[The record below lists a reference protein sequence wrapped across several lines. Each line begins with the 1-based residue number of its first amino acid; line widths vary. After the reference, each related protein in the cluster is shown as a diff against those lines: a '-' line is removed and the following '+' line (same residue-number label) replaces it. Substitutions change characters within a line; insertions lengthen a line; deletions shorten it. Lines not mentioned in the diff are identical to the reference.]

1 MKKVLFL
8 SSHLGSESD
17 QLYVAFC
24 DLLSIQGYK
33 KENIYRSMQDI
44 YFLTERKHKLKT
56 SARIYMDHLLFNYQ
70 FSCKQAYENCK
81 FIFIVREPEETIEF
95 LVSNKLYNKKDAISY
110 YLYRIRRI
118 CEMAKNTKEGLFLT
132 HANLKNGKGIQEIKD
147 YINIKERFNFVFEN
161 IENKNKN
168 ILTYKEIENL
178 NQVYEKYLYFVRNIN
193 CISIK

>member
-8 SSHLGSESD
+8 SSHLGSGSD

-44 YFLTERKHKLKT
+44 FFLTEQKHKLKT
-56 SARIYMDHLLFNYQ
+56 SARVYMDHLLFNYQ

-95 LVSNKLYNKKDAISY
+95 LVSNKFYNKKDAILY

-118 CEMAKNTKEGLFLT
+118 CEMAKNSKDGLFLT

-147 YINIKERFNFVFEN
+147 YLNIKERFNFVFEN

-178 NQVYEKYLYFVRNIN
+178 NQVYEKYLYFVHNIN
-193 CISIK
+193 CTSIK

>member
-24 DLLSIQGYK
+24 DLLSIQGYI
-33 KENIYRSMQDI
+33 KENVYKSMQDI

-118 CEMAKNTKEGLFLT
+118 CEMAKNAKEGLFLT
-132 HANLKNGKGIQEIKD
+132 HTNLKNGKGIQEIKD
-147 YINIKERFNFVFEN
+147 YLNIKERFNFVFEN

-178 NQVYEKYLYFVRNIN
+178 NQVYEKYLYFVHNIN

>member
-44 YFLTERKHKLKT
+44 FFLTERKHKLKT

-118 CEMAKNTKEGLFLT
+118 CEMAKNSKDGLFLT

-147 YINIKERFNFVFEN
+147 YLNIKERFNFVFEN

-178 NQVYEKYLYFVRNIN
+178 NHVYEKYLYFVRNIN

>member
-44 YFLTERKHKLKT
+44 FFLTERKHKLKT
-56 SARIYMDHLLFNYQ
+56 SARVYMDHLLFNYQ

-118 CEMAKNTKEGLFLT
+118 CEMAKNSKDGLFLT
-132 HANLKNGKGIQEIKD
+132 HANLKNGKGIQEIND
-147 YINIKERFNFVFEN
+147 YLNIKERFNFVFEN

-178 NQVYEKYLYFVRNIN
+178 NHVY
-193 CISIK
+193 

>member
-33 KENIYRSMQDI
+33 KENIYRSMQDVF
-44 YFLTERKHKLKT
+44 FLTERKHKLKT
-56 SARIYMDHLLFNYQ
+56 SARVYMDHLLFNYQ

-118 CEMAKNTKEGLFLT
+118 CEMAKNSKDGLFLT

-147 YINIKERFNFVFEN
+147 YLNIKERFNFVFEN

-178 NQVYEKYLYFVRNIN
+178 NHVYEKYLYFVRNIN

>member
-44 YFLTERKHKLKT
+44 FFLTERKHKLKT
-56 SARIYMDHLLFNYQ
+56 SARVYMDHLLFNYQ

-118 CEMAKNTKEGLFLT
+118 CEMAKNSKDGLFLT

-147 YINIKERFNFVFEN
+147 YLNIKERFNFVFEN

-178 NQVYEKYLYFVRNIN
+178 NHVYEKYLYFVRNIN

>member
-33 KENIYRSMQDI
+33 KENIYRSMQDV

-132 HANLKNGKGIQEIKD
+132 HTNLKNGKGIQEIKD
-147 YINIKERFNFVFEN
+147 YLNIKERFNFVFEN

-178 NQVYEKYLYFVRNIN
+178 NQVYEKYLYFVHNIN

>member
-56 SARIYMDHLLFNYQ
+56 SARVYMDHLLFNYQ

-118 CEMAKNTKEGLFLT
+118 CEMAKNSKDGLFLT

-147 YINIKERFNFVFEN
+147 YLNIKERFNFVFEN

-178 NQVYEKYLYFVRNIN
+178 NHVYEKYLYFVRNIN

>member
-44 YFLTERKHKLKT
+44 FFLTERKHKLKT
-56 SARIYMDHLLFNYQ
+56 SARVYMDHLLFNYQ

-118 CEMAKNTKEGLFLT
+118 CEMAKNSKDGLFLT
-132 HANLKNGKGIQEIKD
+132 HANFKNGKGIQEIKD
-147 YINIKERFNFVFEN
+147 YLNIKERFNFVFEN

-178 NQVYEKYLYFVRNIN
+178 NHVYEKYLYFVRNIY
-193 CISIK
+193 SK